1 MTVEPTPSTPKVP
14 DSQEAFV
21 DRRVSGFE
29 RKSAGIERRQF
40 SNSYRG
46 LSSDAAELGRAID
59 AYKLEHH
66 RRFIDFEEMLAII
79 KSLGYSKQH

>member
-1 MTVEPTPSTPKVP
+1 MNIEPTASDTTVAS
-14 DSQEAFV
+14 SQESFV
-21 DRRVSGFE
+21 DRRVSGYE

-59 AYKLEHH
+59 AYKLERH

-79 KSLGYSKQH
+79 KSLGYSKST